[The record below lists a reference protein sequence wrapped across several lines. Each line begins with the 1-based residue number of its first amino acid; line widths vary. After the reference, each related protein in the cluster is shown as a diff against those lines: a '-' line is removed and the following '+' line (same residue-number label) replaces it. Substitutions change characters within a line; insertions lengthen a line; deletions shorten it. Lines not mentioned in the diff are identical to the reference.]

1 VTSPKWQIVAHT
13 LTDQDAG
20 DVSQVAPLL
29 DQIGGPI
36 GQFTADGAKPTY
48 DAVID
53 HSEAA
58 AIVIPPRA
66 NAVEPSDDRPRGLRR
81 QSADTSPSSG
91 GVCGPGRCL
100 VSRPSRHRLR
110 RPQPHACLRTPESR
124 PPQGSHAIV
133 SRFNDP
139 HPFSSTSVHQRPIF
153 SIFDCK
159 LLIGNSRKQRPD

>member
-66 NAVEPSDDRPRGLRR
+66 NAVEPSDDRP
-81 QSADTSPSSG
+81 
-91 GVCGPGRCL
+91 PGQRNRHIAAINSDGRMKWQVSNGYGKRSL
-100 VSRPSRHRLR
+100 VERL
-110 RPQPHACLRTPESR
+110 
-124 PPQGSHAIV
+124 
-133 SRFNDP
+133 
-139 HPFSSTSVHQRPIF
+139 
-153 SIFDCK
+153 
-159 LLIGNSRKQRPD
+159 